1 MIAAALASRTAV
13 VDADAAAVYL
23 CFVYEQYN
31 WIFSLKLHHIL
42 YWSPYRSCAAA
53 AVAAAA
59 AVVAAAVDVASDAVV
74 KPRACL
80 LMIIWSIRSCE
91 Y

>member
-59 AVVAAAVDVASDAVV
+59 VVAAAVDVASDAVV